1 MSEFKPYANFILL
14 DNVVEELKT
23 EGGFTITGDEAKKFI
38 VSQADVVSVGPD
50 VKGVSSGHKIFY
62 RKGRSFK
69 IVVNGKRHVMVPEN
83 EVVAVEY

>member
-14 DNVVEELKT
+14 DNIVEELKT
-23 EGGFTITGDEAKKFI
+23 ESGFSITGKEAEKFI

-50 VKGVSSGHKIFY
+50 VKGVASGHRIFY

-69 IVVNGKRHVMVPEN
+69 IVTTLRASSLISWFILFMIL
-83 EVVAVEY
+83 

>member
-14 DNVVEELKT
+14 DNIVEELKT
-23 EGGFTITGDEAKKFI
+23 ESGFSITGKEAEKFI

-50 VKGVSSGHKIFY
+50 VKGVASGHRIFY